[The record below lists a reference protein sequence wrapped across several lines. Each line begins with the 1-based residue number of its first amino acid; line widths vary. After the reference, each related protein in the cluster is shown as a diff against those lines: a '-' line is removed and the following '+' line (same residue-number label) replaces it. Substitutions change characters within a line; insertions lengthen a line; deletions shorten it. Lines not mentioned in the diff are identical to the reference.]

1 MKTTWTQARLQR
13 LFERYDR
20 RYWRGKLSRV
30 YAVEIADL
38 SKNRHLGICYRKTRK
53 IVLDITAHSKDREI
67 RATLLHEM
75 AHAADKSKSRHD
87 HGDGFLA
94 QIEYLLRKRA
104 PITLQMPELGAG
116 HNSLWQPCRRSSR
129 FVVGPLLD
137 CKPIGPD

>member
-1 MKTTWTQARLQR
+1 VRPAIPPLQR

-30 YAVEIADL
+30 YAVENADL
-38 SKNRHLGICYRKTRK
+38 SKNRCLGICYRKTRK
-53 IVLDITAHSKDREI
+53 IVLDITAHSKDRER
-67 RATLLHEM
+67 RATLLREM
-75 AHAADKSKSRHD
+75 AHAADNSKSGHA

-94 QIEYLLRKRA
+94 QIEYLLRQRA

-129 FVVGPLLD
+129 FVVGPLLGWR
-137 CKPIGPD
+137 PIGPD